1 LKGLAKRLL
10 RRPFAQT
17 ALANLLGFYLWLAL
31 RTTRWALD
39 GEAHV
44 APYLAGQPVIAAFWH
59 ERLPLMPKLCDM
71 ARARRPGGGLRMH
84 VLVSQSRDGRFI
96 GAVLRR
102 FGLEV
107 VLGSSSKGGAAGMR
121 ALLDLLAAG
130 AQIAITP
137 DGPRGPRRVAAAG
150 AAQIAAASGVAVL
163 PCSAQISRRRVMRSW
178 DQMVVP
184 LPFARGVVVCG
195 APILVPPEGWQDALP
210 RIQAALNAAAERAD
224 LLCPA

>member
-1 LKGLAKRLL
+1 MKRLL
-10 RRPFAQT
+10 RHPIFQT
-17 ALANLLGFYLWLAL
+17 SLANILGRYLWFAL
-31 RTTRWALD
+31 RTTRWTLD
-39 GEAHV
+39 GEAHA

-59 ERLPLMPKLCDM
+59 ERLPLMPQLCDM
-71 ARARRPGGGLRMH
+71 ARARRPDGSLRMH

-102 FGLEV
+102 FRLQV

-121 ALLDLLAAG
+121 ALLSLLADG
-130 AQIAITP
+130 GQIAVTP

-150 AAQIAAASGVAVL
+150 VAQMAAASGIAVL

-178 DQMVVP
+178 DRMVIP

-210 RIQAALNAAAERAD
+210 QIQAALNAAADRAD

>member
-1 LKGLAKRLL
+1 MKRLL
-10 RRPFAQT
+10 RHPIFQT
-17 ALANLLGFYLWLAL
+17 SLANILGRYMWFAL
-31 RTTRWALD
+31 RTTRWTLD
-39 GEAHV
+39 GEAHA

-59 ERLPLMPKLCDM
+59 ERLPLMPQLCEM

-102 FGLEV
+102 FRLQV
-107 VLGSSSKGGAAGMR
+107 VLGSSSKGGAVGMR
-121 ALLDLLAAG
+121 ALLSLLADG
-130 AQIAITP
+130 GQIAVTP

-150 AAQIAAASGVAVL
+150 VAQMAAASGIAVL

-178 DQMVVP
+178 DRMVIP
-184 LPFARGVVVCG
+184 LPFARGVIVCG
-195 APILVPPEGWQDALP
+195 APILVPPEGWQNALP
-210 RIQAALNAAAERAD
+210 QIQAALNAAADRAD

>member
-1 LKGLAKRLL
+1 MKRLL
-10 RRPFAQT
+10 RHPIFQT
-17 ALANLLGFYLWLAL
+17 SLANILGRYMWFAL
-31 RTTRWALD
+31 RTTRWTLD
-39 GEAHV
+39 GEAHA

-59 ERLPLMPKLCDM
+59 ERLPLMPQLCEM

-102 FGLEV
+102 FRLQV
-107 VLGSSSKGGAAGMR
+107 VLGSSSKGGAVGMR
-121 ALLDLLAAG
+121 ALLSLLADG
-130 AQIAITP
+130 GQIAVTP

-150 AAQIAAASGVAVL
+150 VAQMAAASGIAVL

-178 DQMVVP
+178 DRMVIP

-210 RIQAALNAAAERAD
+210 QIQAALNAAADRAD